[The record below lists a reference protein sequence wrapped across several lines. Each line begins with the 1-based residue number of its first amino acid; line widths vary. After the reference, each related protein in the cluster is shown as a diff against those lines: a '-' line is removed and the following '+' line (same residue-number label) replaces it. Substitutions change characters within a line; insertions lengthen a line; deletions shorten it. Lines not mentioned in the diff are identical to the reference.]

1 MGKESLCYTQDIR
14 PLVQRVDSPDA
25 YYCPLLKFT
34 LSNDAYEEISSLVEF
49 ILAIQ
54 DEESTGINLWPML
67 SGISN
72 PKKKSVTTRGIRMEH
87 LSQKVRDRLEKIV
100 YELY

>member
-1 MGKESLCYTQDIR
+1 MGKEALCYTQDVR
-14 PLVQRVDSPDA
+14 PLVQRADSPDA
-25 YYCPLLKFT
+25 YYCPLLKFS

-72 PKKKSVTTRGIRMEH
+72 PKKKSITTGGIQMEH
-87 LSQKVRDRLEKIV
+87 LSQKVRDQLEKIV